1 MKKKVI
7 IGSVVTI
14 IVFIVLCFIFNMI
27 FNNEMIIDYTVF
39 SDDEVYYQKFSKLF
53 NPNTS
58 DYTFESENTE
68 KRLCITIIDSNL
80 DVVPEGKI
88 TFYDEEG
95 YLILEKQANKD
106 GKVAISNFEYDTTY
120 YFKQTGTREDLVS
133 DDTMYKIV
141 IEEGDT
147 SFYTT
152 IVNDNKLLS
161 DEEED
166 KLIDEYN
173 KEKNKNEVVDTNDK
187 KTYLLYSDKVN
198 EEKKSVFFDEQ
209 TYILLK
215 DDLEGLKLYFSVG
228 TVKYDDDGNAK
239 VECAVRLSNA
249 YIKKY
254 TIEKLYDESNAVNIV
269 DLDNN
274 ITSKFEDGEN
284 FYLKFDDD
292 KYTADELYKF
302 DIVFEYNDKTYKISK
317 TVDLNA
323 YSVAKGRIESKFYSP
338 EDKDKVWVSGKV
350 KLESLRGNTDE
361 IKDFIGC
368 VRTGIDGM
376 ITYYNVPKGRY
387 KLTKIQNKEDV
398 ESKIIEVKAGEIIEV
413 EF

>member
-161 DEEED
+161 DERID
-166 KLIDEYN
+166 KI
-173 KEKNKNEVVDTNDK
+173 V
-187 KTYLLYSDKVN
+187 
-198 EEKKSVFFDEQ
+198 EQ
-209 TYILLK
+209 I
-215 DDLEGLKLYFSVG
+215 KL
-228 TVKYDDDGNAK
+228 
-239 VECAVRLSNA
+239 
-249 YIKKY
+249 
-254 TIEKLYDESNAVNIV
+254 
-269 DLDNN
+269 
-274 ITSKFEDGEN
+274 
-284 FYLKFDDD
+284 
-292 KYTADELYKF
+292 
-302 DIVFEYNDKTYKISK
+302 
-317 TVDLNA
+317 
-323 YSVAKGRIESKFYSP
+323 RIEFINQLK
-338 EDKDKVWVSGKV
+338 ETR
-350 KLESLRGNTDE
+350 ESDND
-361 IKDFIGC
+361 C
-368 VRTGIDGM
+368 
-376 ITYYNVPKGRY
+376 
-387 KLTKIQNKEDV
+387 
-398 ESKIIEVKAGEIIEV
+398 
-413 EF
+413 